1 MAPKELQMELIELSV
16 DDILNTLFDAK
27 KHPIEI
33 WKNAVEYPR
42 LRQHARKMF
51 SCFSTT
57 YCCES
62 TFSYLTQIKT
72 PLRSQMVDT
81 HLEDQLKLRT
91 SMLQPNIQMLSNK
104 KQTQQTH

>member
-1 MAPKELQMELIELSV
+1 MELIEVSV

-27 KHPIEI
+27 KDPIEI

-42 LRQHARKMF
+42 LRQHARKMLY
-51 SCFSTT
+51 CFSTT

-72 PLRSQMVDT
+72 PLMSQMTDT

-91 SMLQPNIQMLSNK
+91 SILQPNIQMLSNK
-104 KQTQQTH
+104 KQT